1 MILRKRGKETVLLV
15 YDLRVFSEDAIPA
28 QTHHTK
34 ESLAKD
40 ATRHLAGALT
50 TIHEDNGY
58 LLNLKANLVGGELHL
73 NLEAIALEANLVE
86 LDGLQ
91 HATLVAL
98 ETSGSVVNL
107 KARNDAHI
115 LRGKVRHQ
123 HATDR
128 PVDHVDATDIA

>member
-34 ESLAKD
+34 EGLAKD
-40 ATRHLAGALT
+40 ATRHLADALL
-50 TIHEDNGY
+50 TINEDNRH
-58 LLNLKANLVGGELHL
+58 LFDLEANAPGGELHL

-91 HATLVAL
+91 HTTLVAL
-98 ETSGSVVNL
+98 ETCGGVVNL
-107 KARNDAHI
+107 EARNDAYI